1 MAKAKK
7 KKAWGG
13 RFAEPTERKV
23 EEYTTSLPFDW
34 RLYPY
39 DIQGS
44 IAYARALAKI
54 GILTDVEAS
63 RIIRGLEQI
72 RKELQEGH
80 LDLDPAYEDIHMYV
94 EHRLIEKI
102 GKVGG
107 KLHTGRSRNEQV
119 ALDLRLYLRDEIG
132 QIVDEI
138 WNLQDA
144 LLDQAESH
152 LDAVMP
158 GYTHLQRAQPV
169 LWSHHLMAYVE
180 MLSRDAVRFQEC
192 RARTNILPLGSGAV
206 AGTAYPIDRE
216 ALAEDLGFTEVSRN
230 SIDAVADRDFA
241 LEFLAHAS
249 ITMVHLSR
257 LSEEIILWASAEF
270 AFLDLPEDFATGSSL
285 MPQKKNPD
293 VAELAR
299 GKAGRVFGD
308 LIALLTTMKGLP
320 LSYNRDLQ
328 EDKEAVFDAVD
339 TLRGTLRVLAPMI
352 QGLRVDVER
361 MRRATEEG
369 FLNATD
375 ASDYLV
381 NKGLPFR
388 QAHEV
393 IGKLVRYCLEQ
404 KKRLDQL
411 SVAELRRYSPHFEK
425 DFSDFIA
432 LDPSLQRRG
441 VIGGTAPDQ
450 VRKAI
455 QTARAGLKQGE
466 RKG

>member
-1 MAKAKK
+1 MAKRKK
-7 KKAWGG
+7 PWGG
-13 RFAEPTERKV
+13 RFAGPTERKV
-23 EEYTTSLPFDW
+23 EEYTASLPFDW

-44 IAYARALAKI
+44 IAYARALVKA
-54 GILTDVEAS
+54 GVLTEVEGG
-63 RIIRGLEQI
+63 RITRGLEEI
-72 RKELQEGH
+72 RKELDEGE
-80 LDLDPAYEDIHMYV
+80 LDLDPAHEDIHMYI
-94 EHRLIEKI
+94 EHRLIEKV
-102 GKVGG
+102 GELGG

-119 ALDLRLYLRDEIG
+119 ALDLRLYLRAEIG
-132 QIVDEI
+132 RIVDEI
-138 WNLQDA
+138 RDLQEA
-144 LLDQAESH
+144 ILEQAERH
-152 LDAVMP
+152 LDVVMP

-180 MLSRDAVRFQEC
+180 MLARDAVRFQDC
-192 RARTNILPLGSGAV
+192 LTRITVMPLGSGAL
-206 AGTAYPIDRE
+206 AGTAYPIDRD
-216 ALAEDLGFTEVSRN
+216 ALAQDLGFPEVSRN
-230 SIDAVADRDFA
+230 SIDAVSDRDFA
-241 LEFLAHAS
+241 LEFLAGAS
-249 ITMVHLSR
+249 IIMMHLSR
-257 LSEEIILWASAEF
+257 LSEEIILWATAEF
-270 AFLDLPEDFATGSSL
+270 GFVDLPEAYATGSSL

-308 LIALLTTMKGLP
+308 LVALLTAMKGLP

-339 TLRGTLRVLAPMI
+339 TLRGTLQVLAPLV
-352 QGLRVDVER
+352 QGLRVDAER
-361 MRRATEEG
+361 MRQATEEG

-375 ASDYLV
+375 AADYLV
-381 NKGLPFR
+381 SKGLPFR

-393 IGKLVRYCLEQ
+393 IGTLVRYCLEQ

-411 SVAELRRYSPHFEK
+411 SVDELRRYSPLFEK

-432 LDPSLQRRG
+432 LDASLNRRG

>member
-1 MAKAKK
+1 MGKRKK
-7 KKAWGG
+7 PWGG
-13 RFAEPTERKV
+13 RFAGPTERKV
-23 EEYTTSLPFDW
+23 EEYTASLPFDW

-44 IAYARALAKI
+44 ITYARALVKA
-54 GILTDVEAS
+54 GVLTEVEGG
-63 RIIRGLEQI
+63 RITRGLEEI
-72 RKELQEGH
+72 RKELDEGE
-80 LDLDPAYEDIHMYV
+80 LDLDPAHEDIHMYI
-94 EHRLIEKI
+94 EHRLIEKV
-102 GKVGG
+102 GELGG
-107 KLHTGRSRNEQV
+107 KLHTGRSRNEQI
-119 ALDLRLYLRDEIG
+119 ALDLRLYLRAEIG
-132 QIVDEI
+132 RIVHEI
-138 WNLQDA
+138 RVLQEA
-144 LLDQAESH
+144 LLDRAERH

-180 MLSRDAVRFQEC
+180 MLARDSVRFQDC
-192 RARTNILPLGSGAV
+192 LTRITVMPLGSGAL
-206 AGTAYPIDRE
+206 AGTAYPIDRD
-216 ALAEDLGFTEVSRN
+216 ALAQDLGFPEVSRN
-230 SIDAVADRDFA
+230 SIDAVSDRDFA
-241 LEFLAHAS
+241 LEFLAGAS
-249 ITMVHLSR
+249 IIMMHLSR
-257 LSEEIILWASAEF
+257 LSEEIILWATAEF
-270 AFLDLPEDFATGSSL
+270 GFVDLPEAYATGSSL

-299 GKAGRVFGD
+299 GKAGRVFGG
-308 LIALLTTMKGLP
+308 LVALLTAMKGLP

-339 TLRGTLRVLAPMI
+339 TLRGTLQVLAPMV
-352 QGLRVDVER
+352 QGLRVDAER
-361 MRRATEEG
+361 MRQATEEG

-375 ASDYLV
+375 AADYLV
-381 NKGLPFR
+381 SKGLPFR

-393 IGKLVRYCLEQ
+393 IGTLVRYCLEQ

-411 SVAELRRYSPHFEK
+411 SVDELGRYSPLFEK
-425 DFSDFIA
+425 DFSDFIT
-432 LDPSLQRRG
+432 LDASLNRRG